1 MSRMLIALL
10 VLAGR
15 HAFAAGGE
23 CRLMALSGH
32 AASTIWSPLSV
43 AERTLANVVHRP
55 QFMSTP

>member
-23 CRLMALSGH
+23 CRLMARSDG
-32 AASTIWSPLSV
+32 
-43 AERTLANVVHRP
+43 
-55 QFMSTP
+55 